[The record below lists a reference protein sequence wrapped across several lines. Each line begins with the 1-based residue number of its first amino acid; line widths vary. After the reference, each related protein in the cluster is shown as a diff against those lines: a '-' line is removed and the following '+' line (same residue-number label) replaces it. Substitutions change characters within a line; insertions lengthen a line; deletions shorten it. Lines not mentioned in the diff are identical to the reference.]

1 MPSSTCALFLD
12 SLLFWF
18 VNGGS
23 KRTRNLWG
31 FCAWALLCIRQ
42 KKICRCL
49 EGVVSEQIWKWYQ
62 KVHELAKS
70 LVRRAFKA
78 QLAHQFLRSVCFGC
92 GQHELFVSVSPQAWR
107 IIPNPCMW
115 GVWHKCNIPWVTS
128 FAEERK
134 NHSSWMPCLPF
145 FLEPSYL
152 QLDTNTYRN
161 SSISICPPLPLLVKY
176 HPLFFVSY
184 SVYFVFPCSLTI
196 SCKQNMTF
204 SIWRFPKMGWYPQII
219 HFNRVF
225 HYKPSILGYP
235 DFWKHPFVMTVSLGS
250 EWTMAMTIHVSL
262 LSGNS
267 ASLRAPWAA

>member
-1 MPSSTCALFLD
+1 MPCSTCALVLD

-70 LVRRAFKA
+70 LVRRAFKV

-134 NHSSWMPCLPF
+134 ITAAECRVCLF
-145 FLEPSYL
+145 CLN
-152 QLDTNTYRN
+152 QVTYN
-161 SSISICPPLPLLVKY
+161 WIQIHIETVVYQFAPLLPLLVKCI
-176 HPLFFVSY
+176 LFFSVSY
-184 SVYFVFPCSLTI
+184 SIYFVFHCSVTVLANKT
-196 SCKQNMTF
+196 MTF
-204 SIWRFPKMGWYPQII
+204 SNCDDSVTGVWMDHG
-219 HFNRVF
+219 HDHSRVLA
-225 HYKPSILGYP
+225 LGELGQSSG
-235 DFWKHPFVMTVSLGS
+235 SLACRKLPVVG
-250 EWTMAMTIHVSL
+250 I
-262 LSGNS
+262 
-267 ASLRAPWAA
+267 